1 MNESRN
7 EQNNENNNGSNYD
20 ILVKTQS
27 TPNPLAIKFIVNAPI
42 KINGKATFK
51 NKKEAEVLSL
61 TESLF
66 KIPGVE
72 QLHLFEN
79 VITVTFEESTVHNKL
94 IEQVSSVLKTRL
106 PVHNPYFFLDGE
118 IEEKEKRKHRSPEID
133 QIEEIL
139 DRTIR
144 PGLQADGGDIE
155 ILDFKDNVVTLSYE
169 GACGSCPSS
178 MYGTLDAIHSIL
190 QAEFNPE
197 VEIMIG

>member
-1 MNESRN
+1 MNEHKEN
-7 EQNNENNNGSNYD
+7 DNNELNYD
-20 ILVKTQS
+20 VLVRTQS

-51 NKKEAEVLSL
+51 DKKEAEALIL

-66 KIPGVE
+66 KVPGVE

-79 VITVTFEESTVHNKL
+79 VITVTFGESTVRNEL
-94 IEQVSSVLKTRL
+94 IEQISSVLKTRL
-106 PVHNPYFFLDGE
+106 PVHNPHFVLDGE
-118 IEEKEKRKHRSPEID
+118 IEKKEKRENRSPEID

-190 QAEFNPE
+190 QAEFDPE
-197 VEIMIG
+197 VEITIG